1 MEIALQSVEAAEGAV
16 EVDTPAAGTAEGD
29 VGVDTPA
36 AGTAEAAAAHRTVD
50 VVPVGIDIPGGTAA
64 VGTGSPADTVWIAGT
79 GTAVEAVAC
88 TGMGRSIL
96 PVSSSASP
104 LRP

>member
-1 MEIALQSVEAAEGAV
+1 MGI
-16 EVDTPAAGTAEGD
+16 DTPSD
-29 VGVDTPA
+29 K
-36 AGTAEAAAAHRTVD
+36 
-50 VVPVGIDIPGGTAA
+50 AA

-88 TGMGRSIL
+88 TGMGRSIP

-104 LRP
+104 

>member
-16 EVDTPAAGTAEGD
+16 EAD